1 MTNWKERRDNS
12 KLPLEELEIIDLLI
26 KLISL
31 RESQG
36 ITQRALASKI
46 GMTQAQLAKIESL
59 TSFPTLKTLNRI
71 ASGLNASISLE
82 LVENQITM

>member
-1 MTNWKERRDNS
+1 MTTWKERRNNS
-12 KLPLEELEIIDLLI
+12 KLPVEEREIIDLLI
-26 KLISL
+26 KLIAL

-36 ITQRALASKI
+36 VTQQALANKI

-71 ASGLNASISLE
+71 ANGLNATISLE
-82 LVENQITM
+82 LVEHQLAM